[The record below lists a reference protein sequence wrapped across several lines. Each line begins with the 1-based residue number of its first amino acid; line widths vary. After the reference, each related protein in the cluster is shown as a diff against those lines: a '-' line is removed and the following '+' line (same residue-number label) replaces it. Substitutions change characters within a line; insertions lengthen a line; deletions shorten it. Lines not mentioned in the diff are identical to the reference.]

1 MITKLRIDQSAAAAE
16 FGMRCQRLIPWAGSA
31 EEPPVGAMAC
41 FLPSGSSSAPDCHDQ
56 DEVMIVLAGEGTVE
70 LAGETTPIGPGELV
84 VLPRNEEHVVHNPAA
99 AGGATLTWVSVYWP
113 LHEPKPGAAG

>member
-16 FGMRCQRLIPWAGSA
+16 FGMRCQRLIPWATSV

-41 FLPSGSSSAPDCHDQ
+41 FLPAGSSSAPDCHDQ

-70 LAGETTPIGPGELV
+70 LAGQSTPVGPGELV
-84 VLPRNEEHVVHNPAA
+84 VLPRNQEHVVHNPAP
-99 AGGATLTWVSVYWP
+99 AGAATLTWVSVYWP
-113 LHEPKPGAAG
+113 LHEPAPEAAV